1 MRDVAVIGVGET
13 EFGELWDRSFRD
25 LGIEAGLKA
34 IQDAKLRSEDIDAV
48 YIGNM
53 SAGKFIDQEHVSAL
67 VADYSGLADMHLPT
81 VRVEGGGA
89 CGAIALLQARLAI
102 ASGMHDI
109 VVVGGAEKMTDVG
122 DVQAAEILSSTAD
135 QEWESVFGATFAGLY
150 AMMARR
156 HMYEFGTTREQLA
169 AVAVKNHKNGALNPE
184 AQFQKEITIET
195 VLQAPRV
202 AEPLGVFDCA
212 PLSDGAAAVVLC
224 EMQKARKFSDT
235 PIRIAGSGQAS
246 DFLAL
251 HDRRDLTTLDA
262 TVIAGKRAFHE
273 ARLQPKDV
281 QVAEVHDNFTIS
293 EILAIEDLRFI
304 EKGKGGPATA
314 EGLTALN
321 GKVSVNTSG
330 GLKARGQPVGAT
342 GVAQAVEIVRQLLGE
357 AGKRQ
362 VVGARHGHGHP
373 RRTGPVRDAE
383 ALRDGDHRDGRGR
396 PAHVSIDRRKSRG
409 CYDRDEGPILLPE
422 TWPGRGGGRHPLR
435 VQVPARRLIGAP
447 RVSFD
452 SQTPSACSQNRVRS
466 EHLAFMTQHAI
477 PLSGSGGTTKRPRS
491 QAEEASPKPTSPSTR
506 PSSRHGSFARLRT
519 WFRRSPPPALLM
531 RQPVAPSVVL
541 ACERCGFDY
550 TVTRIE
556 VGGGKE
562 ANIWSCDCGSR
573 YIPPGGVPT
582 SQLVRP

>member
-1 MRDVAVIGVGET
+1 MIGVGET

-122 DVQAAEILSSTAD
+122 EVQAAEILSSTAD
-135 QEWESVFGATFAGLY
+135 QEWETVFGATFAGLY
-150 AMMARR
+150 AMIARR
-156 HMYEFGTTREQLA
+156 HMFEFGTTREQMA
-169 AVAVKNHKNGALNPE
+169 SVAVKNHKNGALNPE
-184 AQFQKEITIET
+184 AQFQKEITLDT
-195 VLQAPRV
+195 VLHAPWV
-202 AEPLGVFDCA
+202 AEPLGLFDCA

-224 EMQKARKFSDT
+224 EMQRARKFTDT
-235 PIRIAGSGQAS
+235 PIRIIGSGQAS

-251 HDRRDLTTLDA
+251 HDRRDLTTMDA
-262 TVIAGKRAFHE
+262 TVVAGKRAFHE
-273 ARLQPKDV
+273 AKLQPKDI

-321 GKVSVNTSG
+321 GKISVNTSG

-342 GVAQAVEIVRQLLGE
+342 GVAQAVEIVKQLRGE

-362 VVGARHGHGHP
+362 VVGARHGLTH
-373 RRTGPVRDAE
+373 T
-383 ALRDGDHRDGRGR
+383 L
-396 PAHVSIDRRKSRG
+396 
-409 CYDRDEGPILLPE
+409 
-422 TWPGRGGGRHPLR
+422 
-435 VQVPARRLIGAP
+435 
-447 RVSFD
+447 
-452 SQTPSACSQNRVRS
+452 
-466 EHLAFMTQHAI
+466 
-477 PLSGSGGTTKRPRS
+477 GGTGAT
-491 QAEEASPKPTSPSTR
+491 A
-506 PSSRHGSFARLRT
+506 
-519 WFRRSPPPALLM
+519 
-531 RQPVAPSVVL
+531 VVHIF
-541 ACERCGFDY
+541 ERGD
-550 TVTRIE
+550 
-556 VGGGKE
+556 
-562 ANIWSCDCGSR
+562 
-573 YIPPGGVPT
+573 
-582 SQLVRP
+582 

>member
-1 MRDVAVIGVGET
+1 
-13 EFGELWDRSFRD
+13 
-25 LGIEAGLKA
+25 
-34 IQDAKLRSEDIDAV
+34 
-48 YIGNM
+48 
-53 SAGKFIDQEHVSAL
+53 
-67 VADYSGLADMHLPT
+67 VADYAGLADMHLPT

-156 HMYEFGTTREQLA
+156 HMYEFGTTREQMA
-169 AVAVKNHKNGALNPE
+169 AVAVKNHKNGSLNPE

-195 VLQAPRV
+195 VLQAPWV

-273 ARLQPKDV
+273 ARLQPKDI

-342 GVAQAVEIVRQLLGE
+342 GVAQAVEIVRQLRGE

-362 VVGARHGHGHP
+362 VVGARHGLTH
-373 RRTGPVRDAE
+373 T
-383 ALRDGDHRDGRGR
+383 L
-396 PAHVSIDRRKSRG
+396 
-409 CYDRDEGPILLPE
+409 
-422 TWPGRGGGRHPLR
+422 
-435 VQVPARRLIGAP
+435 
-447 RVSFD
+447 
-452 SQTPSACSQNRVRS
+452 
-466 EHLAFMTQHAI
+466 
-477 PLSGSGGTTKRPRS
+477 GGTGAT
-491 QAEEASPKPTSPSTR
+491 AVV
-506 PSSRHGSFARLRT
+506 HLFAR
-519 WFRRSPPPALLM
+519 
-531 RQPVAPSVVL
+531 
-541 ACERCGFDY
+541 GD
-550 TVTRIE
+550 
-556 VGGGKE
+556 
-562 ANIWSCDCGSR
+562 
-573 YIPPGGVPT
+573 
-582 SQLVRP
+582 